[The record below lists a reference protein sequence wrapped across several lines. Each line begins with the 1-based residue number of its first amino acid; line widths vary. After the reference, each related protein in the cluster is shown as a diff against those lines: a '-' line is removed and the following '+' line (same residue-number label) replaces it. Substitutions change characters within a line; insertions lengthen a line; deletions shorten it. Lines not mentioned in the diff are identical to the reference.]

1 MPTIS
6 SFYGIIIYMYWDD
19 HAPPHFHATYAEHV
33 VQIELTTGSVIKGYL
48 PPIALAM
55 VRRWAK
61 IHRMELEEDWL
72 LCGVKKSP
80 RRIPALP

>member
-6 SFYGIIIYMYWDD
+6 SFYGIIISMYWDD
-19 HAPPHFHATYAEHV
+19 HAPPHFHAAYAEHV
-33 VQIELTTGSVIKGYL
+33 AQIELRTGGVIKGYL
-48 PPIALAM
+48 PPCALAM

-61 IHRMELEEDWL
+61 MHQSELEEDWQ
-72 LCGVKKSP
+72 LCVAKKIP

>member
-19 HAPPHFHATYAEHV
+19 HAPPHFHATYSEHV
-33 VQIELTTGSVIKGYL
+33 AQIELSTGIVIKGYL
-48 PPIALAM
+48 PPRALAM

-61 IHRMELEEDWL
+61 IHRIELEEDWQ
-72 LCGVKKSP
+72 LCVVKKPP

>member
-19 HAPPHFHATYAEHV
+19 HAPPHFHATYAEYE
-33 VQIELTTGSVIKGYL
+33 VQIELSTGTVIKGSL
-48 PPIALAM
+48 PPRALAM

-61 IHRMELEEDWL
+61 MHRNELEEDWR
-72 LCGVKKSP
+72 LCKDNKQP
-80 RRIPALP
+80 EKIPPLA